1 MQNIRFYVISCFFFL
16 SSEFIDS
23 VLVTFVDIVFV
34 ILVAFVDTLSAA
46 FTIFSH
52 VITESSITHAK
63 YLPFPQIHVQG
74 LRI

>member
-1 MQNIRFYVISCFFFL
+1 MQNIRFYFISCFFL
-16 SSEFIDS
+16 SSEFIDP

-34 ILVAFVDTLSAA
+34 IFVAFVDTLSAA

-63 YLPFPQIHVQG
+63 YLPFPQIHVQE

>member
-1 MQNIRFYVISCFFFL
+1 M
-16 SSEFIDS
+16 
-23 VLVTFVDIVFV
+23 TFVDIVFV

-52 VITESSITHAK
+52 VITESSITHGK